1 MMKRLKINRKILK
14 GLATNAVMALGII
27 VYASPVFAN
36 DINSLKLFTG
46 TSALITAV
54 VGGLTAL
61 VGAAGSYFALKA
73 GYAWHA
79 AEPDE
84 APRKK
89 KELIRTII
97 VSIVLTCIPSALA
110 WVLGFYK

>member
-1 MMKRLKINRKILK
+1 MKRLKINKKILK
-14 GLATNAVMALGII
+14 GLAANAVMAFGII

-36 DINSLKLFTG
+36 DINSLKLFSG
-46 TSALITAV
+46 TNALITAV
-54 VGGLTAL
+54 VGGMTAL
-61 VGAAGSYFALKA
+61 IGAAGSFFSLKA

-89 KELIRTII
+89 KEFIRTII
-97 VSIVLTCIPSALA
+97 ISVVLTCIPSLLTWILA
-110 WVLGFYK
+110 FYK

>member
-1 MMKRLKINRKILK
+1 MKRLKINKKILK
-14 GLATNAVMALGII
+14 GFVVNAVMTLGII

-36 DINSLKLFTG
+36 DINSLKFFSG
-46 TSALITAV
+46 TNALITAA

-61 VGAAGSYFALKA
+61 IGAAGRFFSLKA

-97 VSIVLTCIPSALA
+97 VSVVLTCIPSILT
-110 WVLGFYK
+110 WILSYYK